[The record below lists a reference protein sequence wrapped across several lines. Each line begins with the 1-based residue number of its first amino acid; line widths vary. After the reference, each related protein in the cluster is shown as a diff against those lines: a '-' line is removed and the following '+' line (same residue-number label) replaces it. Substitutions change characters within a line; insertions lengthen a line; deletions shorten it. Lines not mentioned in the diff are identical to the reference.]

1 MYIYMYE
8 INLRTAA
15 VLVFESS
22 SPQLRSNENLEGPEC
37 SNYYY
42 YLPYLRD

>member
-1 MYIYMYE
+1 MIYIYT

-22 SPQLRSNENLEGPEC
+22 SAQLRSNEDSEGPEC
-37 SNYYY
+37 SNCY
-42 YLPYLRD
+42 